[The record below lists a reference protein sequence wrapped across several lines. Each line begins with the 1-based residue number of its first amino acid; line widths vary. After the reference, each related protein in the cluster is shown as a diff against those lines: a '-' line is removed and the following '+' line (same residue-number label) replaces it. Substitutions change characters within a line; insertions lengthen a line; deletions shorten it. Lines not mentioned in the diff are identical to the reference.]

1 MSGVVL
7 AVTAW
12 VEEAVATGGPL
23 VLTLAMFLENV
34 FPPIPSEL
42 VLPLAGFL
50 VEQGAMN
57 PVVALVASTLGSV
70 LGAVVLYEAGRYG
83 GRPLVLRYGRVL
95 RVDEDKLDRA
105 DRWMDR
111 HGTKVVLV
119 ARMVPLARSVVSVP
133 AGTTRMGRGQ
143 FLVYTTIGSFLW
155 NASLIG
161 AGWALGAAYEQ
172 AADVVGVL
180 SVVAAVALVLG
191 LLVLWWW
198 VQRRPGPDALAD
210 DRPTDPGAPDGPR

>member
-1 MSGVVL
+1 ML

-95 RVDEDKLDRA
+95 RVDD
-105 DRWMDR
+105 
-111 HGTKVVLV
+111 
-119 ARMVPLARSVVSVP
+119 
-133 AGTTRMGRGQ
+133 
-143 FLVYTTIGSFLW
+143 
-155 NASLIG
+155 
-161 AGWALGAAYEQ
+161 
-172 AADVVGVL
+172 
-180 SVVAAVALVLG
+180 
-191 LLVLWWW
+191 
-198 VQRRPGPDALAD
+198 DALSPPILHRRQLAAGD
-210 DRPTDPGAPDGPR
+210 AVPDRLNGA

>member
-1 MSGVVL
+1 MVL

-191 LLVLWWW
+191 LLALWWW
-198 VQRRPGPDALAD
+198 VQRRPGPEALAD
-210 DRPTDPGAPDGPR
+210 DRPTDPGAPDAAAD